1 MQWRLFQLAAMG
13 AIAASFSMV
22 SSLLLTQFD
31 PQVRAQSTQ
40 AQATQETVPQT
51 QTEQRQPDA
60 PFVPTPQEVVD
71 EMLKLA
77 KVQKGD
83 VLYDLGS
90 GDGRIPITAA
100 REYGARGVGIDID
113 PKLVRAATENAKQA
127 GVSDLVEFRQQD
139 LFKADFSD
147 ATVLTLY
154 LFPDMNAKLR
164 PQMFKQLK
172 PGTRIVAHDFAIEG
186 WKPDRVV
193 AVKGA
198 NRTHT
203 LYYWVIPENAA
214 ATVKQG

>member
-1 MQWRLFQLAAMG
+1 MQLQRIFKLAVIP
-13 AIAASFSMV
+13 AIAASFGIV
-22 SSLLLTQFD
+22 NSLLLLKSDT
-31 PQVRAQSTQ
+31 QVRAQPTQ
-40 AQATQETVPQT
+40 EATQEAAPQT
-51 QTEQRQPDA
+51 QTEPRQPDA
-60 PFVPTPQEVVD
+60 PYVPTPQEVVD
-71 EMLKLA
+71 QMLKLA

-113 PKLVRAATENAKQA
+113 PKLVEAATENAKQA

-139 LFKADFSD
+139 LFKASFSD

-154 LFPDMNAKLR
+154 LFPEMNAKLR
-164 PQMFKQLK
+164 PQMLKQLK

-193 AVKGA
+193 EVKGP

-203 LYYWVIPENAA
+203 LYYWVIPEKSV
-214 ATVKQG
+214 TSDQ

>member
-1 MQWRLFQLAAMG
+1 MQLQRICKLAVMT
-13 AIAASFSMV
+13 AIAASFGIV
-22 SSLLLTQFD
+22 YSSWLVKSST
-31 PQVRAQSTQ
+31 QVRAQT
-40 AQATQETVPQT
+40 TQEQSAPTAAPQR

-60 PFVPTPQEVVD
+60 PYVPTPQAVVD

-83 VLYDLGS
+83 VVYDLGS

-113 PKLVRAATENAKQA
+113 PKLVQAATENAKQA

-139 LFKADFSD
+139 LFKANFSD

-154 LFPDMNAKLR
+154 LFPEMNAKLR
-164 PQMFKQLK
+164 TQMLKQLK

-193 AVKGA
+193 EVKGP

-214 ATVKQG
+214 AL

>member
-1 MQWRLFQLAAMG
+1 MQLQRIFKLAAIP
-13 AIAASFSMV
+13 AIAASFGIAN
-22 SSLLLTQFD
+22 SLLLVKSDT
-31 PQVRAQSTQ
+31 QVRAQSTQ
-40 AQATQETVPQT
+40 DQSAPTSAPQT

-60 PFVPTPQEVVD
+60 PYVPTPQEVVD

-77 KVQKGD
+77 EVQKGD
-83 VLYDLGS
+83 TIYDLGS

-100 REYGARGVGIDID
+100 KEYGARGVGIELD
-113 PKLVRAATENAKQA
+113 PKLVQAATANAKQA

-139 LFKADFSD
+139 LFKANFSD

-164 PQMFKQLK
+164 TQMLKQLK

-193 AVKGA
+193 EVKSP

-203 LYYWVIPENAA
+203 LYYWVIPEKS
-214 ATVKQG
+214 ATSDQ